1 MIMEVETSF
10 FMILLGTRAVKMS
23 FTFPLY
29 LVSIRFYACS
39 LCWQKRAM
47 APFINIGSFF
57 HTLFPHSLNHD
68 VSDFPFSPTS
78 FLILYLSFFS
88 LYICMAIKAG
98 EMWVVFWTFF
108 GSLIDLYLSWPTFL
122 DINRFVGGELIP
134 RVNLTGI
141 HINAR
146 FVYCIRYT
154 LFQRQWW
161 RYLAHTKLTKY
172 TSSFKKRSPL

>member
-68 VSDFPFSPTS
+68 VSDFPFSPVS

-88 LYICMAIKAG
+88 LYIYMYGHKSGGNVSC
-98 EMWVVFWTFF
+98 
-108 GSLIDLYLSWPTFL
+108 FL
-122 DINRFVGGELIP
+122 DILWLIDRP
-134 RVNLTGI
+134 LPI
-141 HINAR
+141 
-146 FVYCIRYT
+146 
-154 LFQRQWW
+154 
-161 RYLAHTKLTKY
+161 LAHLPRYKSFRGWRTNS
-172 TSSFKKRSPL
+172 TSQFDRNTY